1 MARLLV
7 VDDDPSFREWL
18 TLVLRR
24 AHHTVFATATGEEA
38 LEIAGREQLHL
49 AFIDIMLPGI
59 SGFDMLAAL
68 RQDKATADLPVILI
82 SSLGQRRFFRQGMEL
97 GADDFIAKPMST
109 GDVVKA
115 LDARLKRSGH
125 VEPGDGDAGMPERV
139 GDFEI
144 GRRLAEGDLANTYL
158 ARHAT
163 SRREAIVRLTR
174 ATALDEAAVARF
186 MREMGV
192 AHALAHPHVAALLGY
207 GVAQSRAYT
216 VFEHFPQGTPAAMLS
231 VPAPSALAC
240 RLAGQLASGLQALH
254 DLDIVPGDLEPA
266 SIMLRDPGHALI
278 GQYGMRS
285 VTSVEGD
292 RSSDGHL
299 PGAPAYL
306 APEQIG
312 GQEPGPRSDLYSL
325 GIVLYWMLTG
335 KVPFVGA
342 DYQAVLYKHLSAAP
356 APLPQACAA
365 LQPVIDRL
373 LAKSP
378 AERYGSAA
386 EVGIL
391 LNAFAH

>member
-7 VDDDPSFREWL
+7 VDDDPGFREWL
-18 TLVLRR
+18 TLVLCR
-24 AHHTVFATATGEEA
+24 AHHKVFATATGEEA
-38 LEIAGREQLHL
+38 LEIAGRELPHL

-59 SGFDMLAAL
+59 SGFDTLVAL

-82 SSLGQRRFFRQGMEL
+82 SSLGQRQFFRQGMEL
-97 GADDFIAKPMST
+97 GADDFIAKPVSA

-125 VEPGDGDAGMPERV
+125 VEPGEGDAGMPERV
-139 GDFEI
+139 GDFEL
-144 GRRLAEGDLANTYL
+144 GRRLAEGDLVNTYL
-158 ARHAT
+158 ARHAS
-163 SRREAIVRLTR
+163 SRREATVRLTR
-174 ATALDEAAVARF
+174 ATALDQAAIARF
-186 MREMGV
+186 MREMDV

-216 VFEHFPQGTPAAMLS
+216 VFEHFPQGTPAAMLR
-231 VPAPSALAC
+231 VPVAPALAC
-240 RLAGQLASGLQALH
+240 RLVGQLASGLQALH
-254 DLDIVPGDLEPA
+254 ALDIVPGDLEPA
-266 SIMLRDPGHALI
+266 SIMLRTPGHALI

-299 PGAPAYL
+299 PGTPAYL

-335 KVPFVGA
+335 KLPFVGA
-342 DYQAVLYKHLSAAP
+342 DYRAVLYKHLSAVP

-365 LQPVIDRL
+365 LQPVMDRL
-373 LAKSP
+373 LAKNP
-378 AERYGSAA
+378 AARYGSAA
-386 EVGIL
+386 EIGIL